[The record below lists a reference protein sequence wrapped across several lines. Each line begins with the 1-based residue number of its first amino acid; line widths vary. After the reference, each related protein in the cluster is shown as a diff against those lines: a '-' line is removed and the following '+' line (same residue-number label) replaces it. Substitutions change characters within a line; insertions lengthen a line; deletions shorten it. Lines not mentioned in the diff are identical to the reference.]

1 MKNNTRIGILLIFS
15 SIALLVPYTILT
27 IIFDYPNILR
37 QDTADILVQFHQGGN
52 QLIYTWLAFALT
64 GIPLIPASILI
75 GKQFEDKSG
84 LVRIA
89 TTIGIIGLIVQ
100 MIGLLRWTFV
110 VPILADT
117 FVQATD
123 VATKT
128 SVIITFKTIHQFAG
142 VLLGEHLGQLFTVA
156 WTGMISYALVKVQF
170 ISKSLAWFGY
180 FSGAVYLSAQA
191 ELLSTVIPSFPF
203 WDMAGFVGSTLWLMW
218 LIALGIFFLKKT

>member
-37 QDTADILVQFHQGGN
+37 QDTAEILVQFHQGGN
-52 QLIYTWLAFALT
+52 QLVFTWFAFALT
-64 GIPLIPASILI
+64 GAPLIPAYLLI
-75 GKQFEDKSG
+75 GKQFEDKNG

-100 MIGLLRWTFV
+100 MVGLLRWTFI

-128 SVIITFKTIHQFAG
+128 SVIIAFKTIHQFAG

-156 WTGMISYALVKVQF
+156 WTGMISYALAKVMF
-170 ISKSLAWFGY
+170 IPKGLAWFGY
-180 FSGAVYLSAQA
+180 ISGAIYLSAQA
-191 ELLSTVIPSFPF
+191 ELLSTVVPSFPF
-203 WDMAGFVGSTLWLMW
+203 WDMAGFLGSTLWLMW
-218 LIALGIFFLKKT
+218 LIVLGIYFLKQR